1 MACGRKF
8 IEIQHKIG
16 FEDPGLP
23 REVPW
28 GLKSGIQQNVSQKLN
43 TIKNHKI
50 CHKFQKIGVL

>member
-23 REVPW
+23 WEVPW
-28 GLKSGIQQNVSQKLN
+28 GLKSGIQ
-43 TIKNHKI
+43 
-50 CHKFQKIGVL
+50 